1 MNVCFE
7 GERSLTHLM
16 PMGRNQERGR
26 RLRIWKR
33 KKILK
38 SGLLEHTQVLRTR
51 TCMKALAYKEKKHQ
65 KGRMKEVSESDKL
78 AGASYLT
85 EVIFSV
91 CHQLNRKTGE

>member
-1 MNVCFE
+1 
-7 GERSLTHLM
+7 
-16 PMGRNQERGR
+16 MGRNQERGR

-38 SGLLEHTQVLRTR
+38 SGLLENTQVLRSR
-51 TCMKALAYKEKKHQ
+51 TCMKALAYKGKKHQ
-65 KGRMKEVSESDKL
+65 KGRTKEVRESAKL

-91 CHQLNRKTGE
+91 